1 MQHYFKPNCTDQK
14 GVASVRNEKK
24 KKQKKTFVHKLP
36 INNLITLQG
45 MTIDDVRTYEKEM
58 QEKTNT
64 KVGAD
69 I

>member
-1 MQHYFKPNCTDQK
+1 MSGT
-14 GVASVRNEKK
+14 KK
-24 KKQKKTFVHKLP
+24 KKKNPFVHKLP

>member
-1 MQHYFKPNCTDQK
+1 M
-14 GVASVRNEKK
+14 SVRNEKINKLIK
-24 KKQKKTFVHKLP
+24 KFVHKLP
-36 INNLITLQG
+36 FTNLITLQG

>member
-1 MQHYFKPNCTDQK
+1 M
-14 GVASVRNEKK
+14 SVRNEKK

>member
-1 MQHYFKPNCTDQK
+1 M
-14 GVASVRNEKK
+14 SVRNEKK
-24 KKQKKTFVHKLP
+24 KKQKKTFLQNLP